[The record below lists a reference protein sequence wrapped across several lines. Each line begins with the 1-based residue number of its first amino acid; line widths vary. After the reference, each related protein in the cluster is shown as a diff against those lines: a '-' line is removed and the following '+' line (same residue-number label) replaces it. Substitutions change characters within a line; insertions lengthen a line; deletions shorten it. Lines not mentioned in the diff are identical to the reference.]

1 MTLLITYAS
10 TRGSTREVA
19 ETIAASLREHG
30 LDVDLKAAAEVEDV
44 NGYDGVVLGAAI
56 YTGHAHVDVRRLLR
70 RCRKELSSLPLAVF
84 AMGPR
89 TSSEDDLAGSRKQ
102 LDHDLAK
109 LPELE
114 PFSIAIFGGVV
125 DPAKLHF
132 PFNRMAAS
140 DARDWDAIEAWAL
153 ELAATFAPVP
163 AAALAP

>member
-1 MTLLITYAS
+1 
-10 TRGSTREVA
+10 
-19 ETIAASLREHG
+19 
-30 LDVDLKAAAEVEDV
+30 
-44 NGYDGVVLGAAI
+44 
-56 YTGHAHVDVRRLLR
+56 
-70 RCRKELSSLPLAVF
+70 AVF

-153 ELAATFAPVP
+153 ELACDVRTGARGRARSVEPRNGRPPNPRCGQRRAPRSFGHGHRFRTGAGADRRRPRGRALRATPV
-163 AAALAP
+163 AERRAGRRCRGRGRR